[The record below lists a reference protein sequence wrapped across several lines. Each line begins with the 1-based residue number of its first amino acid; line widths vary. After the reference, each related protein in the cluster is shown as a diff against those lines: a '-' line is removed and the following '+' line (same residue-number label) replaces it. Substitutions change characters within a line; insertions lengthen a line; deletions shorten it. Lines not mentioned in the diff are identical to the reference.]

1 MKAGSWKVRI
11 TPPVGSPLA
20 GYSRRASFST
30 GIHDHLNARI
40 LLLDDGTIRGGI
52 VSCDLIGVL
61 AETTASI
68 RDAAG
73 KLGFPG
79 SNIMVC
85 AFHTHSGPVPD
96 LGYGG
101 MGIWMKEMS
110 ARISSALPRA
120 ASRLADASL
129 SYGSCTMEGLTIN
142 RRRPRDGPV
151 DPELLAVRWRSSDG
165 RLTHLLNYSCH
176 AVVLGPDNY
185 LISADY
191 PGYAMRRIETETGGT
206 CLFTN
211 GTCGDINP
219 LTSSLKS
226 RLEAGGDVYDRTG
239 GTFAEAR
246 KLGLSLA
253 SAAQRALSEACDRRR
268 ADLRFATHELEIPVR
283 PTVSEKE
290 IASRM
295 AELERSMPIM
305 ERDRASP
312 DQLYRAG
319 LELSFAK
326 RAHAY
331 LKDGCARSEIQGIRI
346 GDLALIGLPGEV
358 FVETGLKI
366 KSRARSRGM
375 KGIVVE
381 LANDYLGYMPTDQAF
396 SEGGYEVGVARSL
409 GFGPGLER
417 SLLEG
422 ADAVMRDLC

>member
-20 GYSRRASFST
+20 GYSRRSSFST

-40 LLLDDGTIRGGI
+40 LLLDDGTTRGGM

-61 AETTASI
+61 PDTTASI
-68 RDAAG
+68 RDAAR

-79 SNIMVC
+79 ENIMVC

-96 LGYGG
+96 LGYGR

-110 ARISSALPRA
+110 SMICRSLPRA
-120 ASRLADASL
+120 ASRLAEAGL
-129 SYGSCTMEGLTIN
+129 AYGSCMMEGLTIN
-142 RRRPRDGPV
+142 RRRPKDGPV
-151 DPELLAVRWRSSDG
+151 DPELVAVRWRSSDG
-165 RLTHLLNYSCH
+165 RMTHLLNYSCH

-191 PGYAMRRIETETGGT
+191 PGYAMRGIERETGGT

-211 GTCGDINP
+211 GTCGNINP
-219 LTSSLKS
+219 LTDSLRS
-226 RLEAGGDVYDRTG
+226 RLEAGGDIYDRAG
-239 GTFAEAR
+239 GTFAEAKR
-246 KLGLSLA
+246 LGQSLA
-253 SAAQRALSEACDRRR
+253 SAARRALSKSHDRERP
-268 ADLRFATHELEIPVR
+268 DLRFATHDLEIPVQ

-290 IASRM
+290 IASRI

-319 LELSFAK
+319 LELSFARK
-326 RAHAY
+326 ARVY
-331 LKDGCARSEIQGIRI
+331 LEEGCARSEIQGIRI

-358 FVETGLKI
+358 FVETGLEI
-366 KSRARSRGM
+366 KARARSRGI
-375 KGIVVE
+375 KAVVVE
-381 LANDYLGYMPTDQAF
+381 LANDYLGYLPTDQAF

-422 ADAVMRDLC
+422 AKAVLRDLS